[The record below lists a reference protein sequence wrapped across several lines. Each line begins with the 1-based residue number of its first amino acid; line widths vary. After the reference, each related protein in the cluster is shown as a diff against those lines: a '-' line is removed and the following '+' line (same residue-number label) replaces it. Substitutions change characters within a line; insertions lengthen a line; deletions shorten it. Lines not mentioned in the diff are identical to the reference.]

1 MLSFD
6 IASLLSAAAAVH
18 DDLTA
23 DDAVW
28 EEADPRPATGV
39 HVTGRLSATGA
50 GQYYFK
56 GRMSGVV
63 DTECRRCLS
72 DAQASVS
79 EEIQVIFVEP
89 GATGEDDPDVYP
101 VDDRARE
108 IDLRPAVREQ
118 WLLAV
123 PGFAL
128 CREDCRG
135 LCPSCGTDLNLGT
148 CECTPAMKDLRW
160 TALEQLRQKLPD

>member
-6 IASLLSAAAAVH
+6 IASLHAAAVTVK
-18 DDLTA
+18 DDLPA
-23 DDAVW
+23 DDLVW
-28 EEADPRPATGV
+28 GEGDPRPAKGV
-39 HVTGRLSATGA
+39 HVTGRLSATGG

-56 GRMSGVV
+56 GRMSGEVE
-63 DTECRRCLS
+63 TECRRCLS

-79 EEIQVIFVEP
+79 EEIQVIFVES

-108 IDLRPAVREQ
+108 LDLRPAVREQ

-128 CREDCRG
+128 CREDCKG
-135 LCPSCGTDLNLGT
+135 LCPSCGTDLNLGA
-148 CECTPAMKDLRW
+148 CNCTPAAKDLRW
-160 TALEQLRQKLPD
+160 TALEQLKQKLPD